1 MTQPTEAPGA
11 APNRLPVI
19 LGAGLA
25 VILLIFVLTRLVGGG
40 DDVEESTT
48 PTTRS
53 GVRSTTT
60 TTTTAPAGQPVET
73 FEVFTSKNP
82 FQPLRTTGAAP
93 AVTGGGTSTGGTTT
107 GGTTTGGTSTGGT
120 TTGGTS
126 TGGTSTGG
134 TSTGG
139 TSTGR
144 TGTSTGG
151 TGTSTS
157 GGSTSPRRSDRV
169 TVVDVFVER
178 GRVVAN
184 VRVNDTVH
192 KVGVG
197 DTFAGSYKVL
207 SLSQADECGRF
218 AFGDD
223 TFRLCRGE
231 QTLK

>member
-25 VILLIFVLTRLVGGG
+25 VVVLIFVLTRLVGGG
-40 DDVEESTT
+40 DDAEESAT
-48 PTTRS
+48 PTTSS
-53 GVRSTTT
+53 GVRATT
-60 TTTTAPAGQPVET
+60 TTTTAAPGGQPVET
-73 FEVFTSKNP
+73 FEVFSSKNP
-82 FQPLRTTGAAP
+82 FQPLRVTGAAP
-93 AVTGGGTSTGGTTT
+93 VLTGGGTSTGATTT
-107 GGTTTGGTSTGGT
+107 GS
-120 TTGGTS
+120 TS

-139 TSTGR
+139 TTG
-144 TGTSTGG
+144 GTSTGG
-151 TGTSTS
+151 RSTGGTTGGTSTGGAGTTT

-178 GRVVAN
+178 SRVVAN

-192 KVGVG
+192 KVGAG

>member
-1 MTQPTEAPGA
+1 MTQPTEAPAAA
-11 APNRLPVI
+11 APSRLPVI

-25 VILLIFVLTRLVGGG
+25 AVLLIFVLTRLVGGG
-40 DDVEESTT
+40 DDVDETTT
-48 PTTRS
+48 PTTTS
-53 GVRSTTT
+53 GVGATT
-60 TTTTAPAGQPVET
+60 TTTTAPPSGEPVET

-82 FQPLRTTGAAP
+82 FQPLRVIGGATG
-93 AVTGGGTSTGGTTT
+93 
-107 GGTTTGGTSTGGT
+107 GGT

-139 TSTGR
+139 TSTG
-144 TGTSTGG
+144 GTSTGG
-151 TGTSTS
+151 TSTGGTSTGGTSTGGTSTGSTS

-169 TVVDVFVER
+169 TLVDVFVER

-192 KVGVG
+192 KVGEG
-197 DTFAGSYKVL
+197 DTFATSYKVL